1 MSPGKGASTSIMRYL
16 WAAICFVVALLF
28 AVVGW
33 MPLSKLFDEDRYKDS
48 SDGLYLIFGLPFQLV
63 AAALLVTA
71 VWLVWPRKH

>member
-1 MSPGKGASTSIMRYL
+1 MRYL
-16 WAAICFVVALLF
+16 WAAICVAVALLF

-48 SDGLYLIFGLPFQLV
+48 SDGLYLIFGLPFLLV